1 VTERLRTSVV
11 VIGDE
16 ILGGFVED
24 TNSRWLA
31 RQLQRLG
38 IPLERIVTVPDE
50 RAAIGEAVLTELSR
64 SRPRVLLTSGGIG
77 STPDDLTL
85 ESVAAAIGVGVVRQP
100 EIDER
105 ITEALEWSA
114 TRGVD
119 ITEGH
124 ETSMRRMALVP
135 DGAYLLPG
143 ARGIAP
149 GIAVDVDGGSAAQGG
164 ATIVVLPGIPSELER
179 IVTDGVEPALL
190 AGRGVVLRV
199 AELTHPYPESLLNP
213 MLERLVR
220 EFGAVH
226 VGSYPGA
233 ECLVRL
239 EGPAEQVEPAFALLR
254 EAVDALDADPGLQPL
269 REAWKARFRSRA

>member
-1 VTERLRTSVV
+1 MTERLRTSVV
-11 VIGDE
+11 VVGDE

-31 RQLQRLG
+31 RRLQRLG

-50 RAAIGEAVLTELSR
+50 RAAIGEAIVAELSR

-114 TRGVD
+114 ERGVD

-149 GIAVDVDGGSAAQGG
+149 GIAVDVDGGSSAQAG

-179 IVTDGVEPALL
+179 IVINGVEPALL
-190 AGRGVVLRV
+190 AGRGVVQHV
-199 AELTHPYPESLLNP
+199 AELTHPYPESVLNP
-213 MLERLVR
+213 VLERLVR
-220 EFGAVH
+220 EFEDVH

-233 ECLVRL
+233 QCLVRL
-239 EGPAEQVEPAFALLR
+239 EGARERVEPAFALLR
-254 EAVDALDADPGLQPL
+254 EAVDALDADPGLQRL
-269 REAWKARFRSRA
+269 RDAWQARARSRA